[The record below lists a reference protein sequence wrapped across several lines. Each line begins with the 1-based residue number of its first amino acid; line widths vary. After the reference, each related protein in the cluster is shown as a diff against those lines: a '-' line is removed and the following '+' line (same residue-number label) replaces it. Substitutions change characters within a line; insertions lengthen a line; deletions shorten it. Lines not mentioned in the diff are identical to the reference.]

1 MVFDKLRNDYYSRAI
16 AAVVDQNSSVLDLGA
31 GLGIH
36 GLIAARCGAR
46 HVYLVDPADVVD
58 IARQVAI
65 DNGFGNRV
73 TCIRKTIEAA
83 SLPEKVDL
91 ISSVFTGN
99 FLYTEDLLPSLF
111 YARDQYLKPG
121 GAMIPDRAR
130 TFVMPVSEPK
140 YYQDKINVWS
150 DNYQG
155 LDYSSAKVYSSNTLY
170 YEYDKDIDFQ
180 SLSAPTQLNE
190 LDFMTATT
198 TDVDTEITLLAA
210 KDGLCHGWL
219 GWFDMRLGDEWLST
233 APGAAD
239 THWCVVFMPLNEP
252 VSLVAGEELGFRLTR
267 MEHGDW
273 TWRMS
278 YRGITQKQ
286 STYLS
291 QPLELASFKRKSD
304 DYHPELNKEGEAI
317 GFIFNKMDSKHSMVQ
332 LIKMVEGQFP
342 DLFKKH
348 TDASRFVRSL
358 AKRYG

>member
-1 MVFDKLRNDYYSRAI
+1 MVFDKTRNDYYGRAI
-16 AAVVDQNSSVLDLGA
+16 AAVVNQNTSVLDLGA

-58 IARQVAI
+58 IARQVAN
-65 DNGFGNRV
+65 DNGFGDRV
-73 TCIRKTIEAA
+73 SCIRQTIEDTTI
-83 SLPEKVDL
+83 PEKVDL

-111 YARDQYLKPG
+111 YARDQFLKSDG
-121 GAMIPDRAR
+121 KMIPDRAR
-130 TFVMPVSEPK
+130 TFVVPVTAPK
-140 YYQDKINVWS
+140 YYQDKVDVWS

-155 LDYSSAKVYSSNTLY
+155 LDYSSAKFYSSNTLY
-170 YEYDKDIDFQ
+170 YEHDKDIDFQ
-180 SLSAPTQLNE
+180 SLSVPTQLSE

-198 TDVDTEITLLAA
+198 TDVDAETTLQVE

-233 APGAAD
+233 APEAPN
-239 THWCVVFMPLNEP
+239 THWSVVFMPLSEP
-252 VSLVAGEELGFRLTR
+252 VPLTTGEQLGFRLTR
-267 MEHGDW
+267 IEHGDW

-291 QPLELASFKRKSD
+291 QPIELASFKRKSNEYRPD
-304 DYHPELNKEGEAI
+304 LNKEGAAI
-317 GFIFNKMDSKHSMVQ
+317 DFVFSKMDGKHSMVE
-332 LIKMVEGQFP
+332 LIRMVERRHP
-342 DLFKKH
+342 DLFKKQ
-348 TDASRFVRSL
+348 TDASRFVRNL